1 MYTCV
6 YFSLLVLYMGLIK
19 KLLANVVICWFLLW
33 LFSYFSFGIS
43 ISLHHSANS
52 DIVYFLTI
60 FAILWFVFWLLNFPI
75 KNILKILSFP
85 VNTLTLWIF
94 SLVINVVIF
103 YLFTWICNTYSDG
116 IVVVTLGN
124 ILQTL
129 ILSFAMTLG
138 IGVLR
143 KFV

>member
-6 YFSLLVLYMGLIK
+6 YFSLLALGMGLIK
-19 KLLANVVICWFLLW
+19 KLLANVLICWFLLW

-43 ISLHHSANS
+43 ISLSSSVSS
-52 DIVYFLTI
+52 DIVYFLII
-60 FAILWFVFWLLNFPI
+60 FAVLWFIFWLLNFPI
-75 KNILKILSFP
+75 KKILKILSFP

-94 SLVINVVIF
+94 SLVINVAIF
-103 YLFTWICNTYSDG
+103 YLFTRICNTYSDG
-116 IVVVTLGN
+116 VVEVALGN

-138 IGVLR
+138 IGILR